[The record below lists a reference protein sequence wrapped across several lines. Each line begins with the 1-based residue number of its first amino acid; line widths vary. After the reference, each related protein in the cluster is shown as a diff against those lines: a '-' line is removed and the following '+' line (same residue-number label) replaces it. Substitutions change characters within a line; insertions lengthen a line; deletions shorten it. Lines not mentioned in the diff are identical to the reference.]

1 MLNSESI
8 KEKKICIYILKE
20 NGFLIFDF
28 IIKNKKENQI
38 FMHLKLFNLYITEEN
53 KLNGFK
59 KVYKNN
65 LLTSNFFLF
74 FFIFFLLFFLFSP
87 LFSFPH
93 ISLKFFLGTKLIVQ
107 TISEPFPFKKKH
119 THKWKC
125 QIDVIFTIFNK
136 WGLLFQIWRCN
147 TLAQIFL
154 NLFQEKFGNKL
165 LNLYRPIKNW
175 IAYSLTILDTK
186 FRNEVWCR

>member
-1 MLNSESI
+1 M
-8 KEKKICIYILKE
+8 
-20 NGFLIFDF
+20 
-28 IIKNKKENQI
+28 KNKKENQI
-38 FMHLKLFNLYITEEN
+38 FMHFKLFNLYITEEN

-107 TISEPFPFKKKH
+107 TISEPFPFKKNTH
-119 THKWKC
+119 TNENVKLMLFLQFSISEVYFSKYG
-125 QIDVIFTIFNK
+125 DVILWHKYF
-136 WGLLFQIWRCN
+136 
-147 TLAQIFL
+147 
-154 NLFQEKFGNKL
+154 
-165 LNLYRPIKNW
+165 
-175 IAYSLTILDTK
+175 
-186 FRNEVWCR
+186 

>member
-53 KLNGFK
+53 KLNGFEEA
-59 KVYKNN
+59 YKNN
-65 LLTSNFFLF
+65 LLTLNLF
-74 FFIFFLLFFLFSP
+74 FIFLCFFLLFFLFSP

-93 ISLKFFLGTKLIVQ
+93 ISLKFF
-107 TISEPFPFKKKH
+107 S
-119 THKWKC
+119 
-125 QIDVIFTIFNK
+125 
-136 WGLLFQIWRCN
+136 
-147 TLAQIFL
+147 
-154 NLFQEKFGNKL
+154 
-165 LNLYRPIKNW
+165 
-175 IAYSLTILDTK
+175 
-186 FRNEVWCR
+186 RN